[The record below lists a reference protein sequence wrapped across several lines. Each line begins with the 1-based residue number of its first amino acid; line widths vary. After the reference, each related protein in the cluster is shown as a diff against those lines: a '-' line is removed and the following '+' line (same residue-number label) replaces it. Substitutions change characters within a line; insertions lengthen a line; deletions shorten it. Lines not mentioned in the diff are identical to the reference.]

1 MNINLMVCAVI
12 GAGVLMGCSGLV
24 PVATTPA
31 LPQPAVAS
39 GSAGAIDYARI
50 AAVEKN
56 ARYLGVQV
64 IWLREPALR

>member
-1 MNINLMVCAVI
+1 MNIKLMICAVV
-12 GAGVLMGCSGLV
+12 GAAVLIGCSSMA
-24 PVATTPA
+24 PIAATPA
-31 LPQPAVAS
+31 LAQQAVAQS
-39 GSAGAIDYARI
+39 NTGAVDYARI